1 MTINASESIEVRGVA
16 QNNQASS
23 IDAVGSILPPL
34 FQEIFD
40 LPALPSGNSG
50 NLLLNTPVLQV
61 SDGGVISVDHEGTGN
76 AGFVQIESDEIL
88 LDRAGELS
96 ASTIS
101 GEGGNIILNIR
112 DSLQL
117 RRGSAIDAESFGIG
131 DGGNITIDSD
141 TIALLENSR
150 INANAFEG
158 AGGNIDITTS
168 GLFVAP
174 DSQITASSQF
184 GVDGTVSVN
193 NPVVDPAS
201 GLVTLSTAPLNPN
214 TQVQNSCAVALENR
228 FAITGNGGLPED
240 PNQPLQG
247 HTIWR
252 DTRLSEIQ
260 SDLISNPTE
269 TEPETSSIST
279 PSFVEATGWRTNSRG
294 QIELVA
300 ASSHSSHTS
309 WQPHPE
315 CDSAS

>member
-214 TQVQNSCAVALENR
+214 TQVQNSCARLPRSSR

-240 PNQPLQG
+240 PTQPLQP
-247 HTIWR
+247 TIRYGGILVWAK
-252 DTRLSEIQ
+252 SK
-260 SDLISNPTE
+260 
-269 TEPETSSIST
+269 
-279 PSFVEATGWRTNSRG
+279 AT
-294 QIELVA
+294 
-300 ASSHSSHTS
+300 
-309 WQPHPE
+309 
-315 CDSAS
+315 